1 MKSKILTILLILI
14 SASSYSQYPAT
25 KIIGKDSVVI
35 ITLKQGEEMNKK
47 FISLNDSIK
56 NLKTSYDTLN
66 SAFIDYQI
74 RSMFDLQKMY
84 NKATY
89 ESNRRKIDSTNY
101 ESIIATL
108 SASQQPQ
115 VVKRESSKVTALI
128 FVIYTVITM
137 VLFSR

>member
-1 MKSKILTILLILI
+1 
-14 SASSYSQYPAT
+14 
-25 KIIGKDSVVI
+25 
-35 ITLKQGEEMNKK
+35 MNKK

-89 ESNRRKIDSTNY
+89 ESNRRKVDSANY

-108 SASQQPQ
+108 SVPQQPP
-115 VVKRESSKVTALI
+115 VIKRESSRVTAII

>member
-1 MKSKILTILLILI
+1 
-14 SASSYSQYPAT
+14 
-25 KIIGKDSVVI
+25 
-35 ITLKQGEEMNKK
+35 MNKK

-89 ESNRRKIDSTNY
+89 ESNRRKVDSTNY

-115 VVKRESSKVTALI
+115 IVKRESNKVTVII
-128 FVIYTVITM
+128 FVIYTIITM
-137 VLFSR
+137 ALFSR

>member
-1 MKSKILTILLILI
+1 MILI
-14 SASSYSQYPAT
+14 SASSYSQYPVT

-35 ITLKQGEEMNKK
+35 ITLKQGEAMNRK
-47 FISLNDSIK
+47 FVSLNDSIK
-56 NLKTSYDTLN
+56 NLKTSYDTLT
-66 SAFIDYQI
+66 SAFVDYQI
-74 RSMFDLQKMY
+74 RSMYDLQKMY

-89 ESNRRKIDSTNY
+89 ESNRRKVDSANY

-108 SASQQPQ
+108 SVPQQPQ
-115 VVKRESSKVTALI
+115 VIKRESNKVTALI